1 MPPSQPAPG
10 LSMLQPGCACP
21 TWATV
26 GAEVLSGALSIQQR
40 SGDETQLEGHLGS
53 VPAAASW
60 GHLHTSSA
68 RSQGRVLGQLA
79 AGHGGSGKLPTET
92 DGRLLAG
99 VRGSSETPRR
109 APASWGGPGAG
120 STDNEIPD
128 LRHVDCARQSD
139 SGLPLARGQAGV
151 SGCPPRCRHREG
163 APGPGM
169 RAAARG
175 QPRLAVELPGA
186 LGQSGGAAVPA
197 QGRLRPGPEV
207 SATPATHLPFPWG
220 PHDPGQA
227 LAAGPAFPALPSTRC
242 AESLP
247 ALFVRTVPRGLR
259 S

>member
-139 SGLPLARGQAGV
+139 SGLPLARGQAGL
-151 SGCPPRCRHREG
+151 SGCPP
-163 APGPGM
+163 P
-169 RAAARG
+169 
-175 QPRLAVELPGA
+175 
-186 LGQSGGAAVPA
+186 
-197 QGRLRPGPEV
+197 
-207 SATPATHLPFPWG
+207 
-220 PHDPGQA
+220 
-227 LAAGPAFPALPSTRC
+227 AAGTEKVRQAQECGQLHVVNPDWLWSCLERWDRVEEQLFP
-242 AESLP
+242 
-247 ALFVRTVPRGLR
+247 LR
-259 S
+259 ADYGRAQR

>member
-53 VPAAASW
+53 VPAAASR

-139 SGLPLARGQAGV
+139 SGLPLARGQAGL
-151 SGCPPRCRHREG
+151 SGCPP
-163 APGPGM
+163 P
-169 RAAARG
+169 
-175 QPRLAVELPGA
+175 
-186 LGQSGGAAVPA
+186 
-197 QGRLRPGPEV
+197 
-207 SATPATHLPFPWG
+207 
-220 PHDPGQA
+220 
-227 LAAGPAFPALPSTRC
+227 AAGTEKVRQAQECGQLHVVNPDWLWSCLERWDRVEEQLFP
-242 AESLP
+242 
-247 ALFVRTVPRGLR
+247 LR
-259 S
+259 ADYGRAQR